1 MEGSI
6 IKGVGG
12 LYSVS
17 TDQGMITSKA
27 RGAFRKEG
35 ITPVVGDRV

>member
-12 LYSVS
+12 FYYVS
-17 TDQGMITSKA
+17 TDQGVITSKA

-35 ITPVVGDRV
+35 M